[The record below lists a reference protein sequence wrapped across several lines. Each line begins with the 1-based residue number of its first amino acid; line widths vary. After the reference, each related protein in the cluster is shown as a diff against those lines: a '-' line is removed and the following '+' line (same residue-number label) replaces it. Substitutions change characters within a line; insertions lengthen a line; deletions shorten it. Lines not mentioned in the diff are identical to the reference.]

1 MRIIYQ
7 IPSAIQ
13 HLYRGVVWRIL
24 QPQQKTV
31 YLTFDDGCIPQ
42 VTPKVLDILRQYNI
56 KATFFLVGENIS
68 KHPELL
74 QQIISEQHSVGCHTY
89 KHLKGTKTP
98 INQYLESIEA
108 TDRLI
113 RQSGGQTGLFRP
125 PYGKITLRQK
135 RVISQSH
142 KIILWD
148 LITHDYNKN
157 YSPQKILNAIQKYTR
172 NGSIILFHDSIKAQD
187 NMLAVLPKAI
197 EYLLSQGYKFQTIN
211 P

>member
-1 MRIIYQ
+1 MRINYQ

-13 HLYRGVVWRIL
+13 RLYRGVVWRIL

-31 YLTFDDGCIPQ
+31 YLTFDDGCIPE
-42 VTPKVLDILRQYNI
+42 VTPKVLEILQQYNV

-74 QQIISEQHSVGCHTY
+74 KRIISEQHSVGCHTF

-98 INQYLESIEA
+98 INEYLESINA

-113 RQSGGQTGLFRP
+113 QQSGGQTGLFRP
-125 PYGKITLRQK
+125 PYGKITLKQK
-135 RVISQSH
+135 REITKKH

-148 LITHDYNKN
+148 LITHDYDKT
-157 YSPQKILNAIQKYTR
+157 YSPQKILTAIKKYTR

-187 NMLAVLPKAI
+187 NMLAVLPQAI
-197 EYLLSQGYKFQTIN
+197 EYLLSQGYDFKTITT
-211 P
+211 